1 MSLLSFPQKQHNMA
15 VRMKSEQIEVYKTRM
30 VGKHED
36 LKVIPAGLILYLKN
50 PCFGAS
56 PDSFVECKCCG
67 AGVLNVPL

>member
-1 MSLLSFPQKQHNMA
+1 MA
-15 VRMKSEQIEVYKTRM
+15 VRMKSGQIEVYKTRM